1 MHAKMEDALSE
12 KLHSN
17 YVPSLEEVLQI
28 DEYLEDPSKRI
39 SQVDQTITRLQAEID
54 LLSRERTQILDKI
67 GPYKALI
74 SPMRRLPGE
83 ILQEIFVRCLPTHH
97 NALMDSTEAPLLLG
111 RICSGWRKASRS
123 NPLLWASVHI
133 SPVFELSCAGVDDKW
148 ATLQIAIK
156 EWLERAGHCPL
167 AISLK
172 EHSDGPSP
180 AVMKTVTLFSKR
192 WKHINF
198 VLVDLPTSPVTKLSS
213 HDVPILESISIVD
226 ASFTDPPHENWTSYD
241 IFKAPFLRE
250 VRVLHP
256 QYHYRPDQL
265 RWEQLTHLH
274 VHNITGYTTGFLEI
288 LGVARNLIDCSLHV
302 GPCQTLA
309 DLPAPIHLLSLTK
322 FSLTGS
328 PNLLKLLQYL
338 DLPRLRSF
346 NFCVRSHYEPGQN
359 ISHALPTFLSRIT
372 ALTHLTVDP
381 RCMSREL
388 LLKCLHETP
397 RVTHLTIRKT
407 DRTAWARADDEHY
420 SLTDSIILRFFLPN
434 TYALQSSLCPLLEYF
449 YCDHHDLSD
458 KVILAFIEARQDHL
472 RFIEI
477 HFRRG
482 EEVNL
487 APEIAPFVKSGME
500 VSLLYAEKRPPTPW
514 AQENRWKEA

>member
-1 MHAKMEDALSE
+1 MHAKIEDALSE

-17 YVPSLEEVLQI
+17 YVPSLEEVLLI
-28 DEYLEDPSKRI
+28 DELLEDPSKRI
-39 SQVDQTITRLQAEID
+39 LQLDQTITRLQAEID
-54 LLSRERTQILDKI
+54 LISCERAQILDKI

-74 SPMRRLPGE
+74 SPMRRLPSE

-111 RICSGWRKASRS
+111 RICSGWRRASRS
-123 NPLLWASVHI
+123 NPLLWATIHI
-133 SPVFELSCAGVDDKW
+133 SPIFELSCAGVDDKW
-148 ATLQIAIK
+148 TTLQIAIK

-172 EHSDGPSP
+172 EHFDGPSP
-180 AVMKTVTLFSKR
+180 AVMKTVTQFSKR

-213 HDVPILESISIVD
+213 HDVPILESISI
-226 ASFTDPPHENWTSYD
+226 
-241 IFKAPFLRE
+241 APFLRE

-309 DLPAPIHLLSLTK
+309 DLPAPIHLLSLTT

-397 RVTHLTIRKT
+397 MVTHLTIRKT
-407 DRTAWARADDEHY
+407 DTTHWAPGDEHY
-420 SLTDSIILRFFLPN
+420 SLIDPIILRFFLPN
-434 TYALQSSLCPLLEYF
+434 TYTLQRSLCPLLEYF

-477 HFRRG
+477 HFGRG
-482 EEVNL
+482 EEVDL
-487 APEIAPFVKSGME
+487 KPEIAPFVKSGME
-500 VSLLYAEKRPPTPW
+500 VSLLYAKKICATPW